1 MGRNI
6 TTTPS
11 TGSGASTPTSGTTY
25 EGMPVMGDISNG
37 KSINVINLSNVYSKT
52 ASATLQRRSNI
63 PFFSAAFNTTL
74 GKGAYITNATA
85 ANTWYTVFSTSG
97 TKGKLFHVIPQV
109 PTAASTLDIEITID
123 GVVHTYTVSAPAANY
138 CVVLGLLL
146 PHYPKTSSPITSD
159 DIYNPSGYTDVGFQL
174 TGSNVYYLPDP
185 TMMLAMG
192 SDLYL
197 QWTTDMQVRVRST
210 SSTNTTSVY
219 PYAGVSYV
227 LD

>member
-6 TTTPS
+6 TTIPS
-11 TGSGASTPTSGTTY
+11 TGGGASTPTSGTTF

-37 KSINVINLSNVYSKT
+37 KSNNLIIYGAIHNKT
-52 ASATLQRRSNI
+52 DTATRQQRSSTT
-63 PFFSAAFNTTL
+63 FFSAAFNTL
-74 GKGAYITNATA
+74 EGRGAYITNATA

-97 TKGKLFHVIPQV
+97 TKGKLFHVVPQA

-123 GVVHTYTVSAPAANY
+123 GVVHTYNVSAPAANY
-138 CVVLGLLL
+138 GVVLGLLL
-146 PHYPKTSSPITSD
+146 PHYPKTSAPITSD
-159 DIYNPSGYTDVGFQL
+159 DIYSPSGYADAGFKQ
-174 TGSNVYYLPDP
+174 TSINNYYLPDP
-185 TMMLAMG
+185 IMMLAMG

-210 SSTNTTSVY
+210 SSTTTTGAY
-219 PYAGVSYV
+219 PYAGVSYA